1 MLTLGIRSTLRLL
14 EVQQAFLFRIVIAS
28 WYDNIIDLIVHDEWR
43 FVFPDKPLP
52 PEKEAA
58 AAVSLPTEA

>member
-1 MLTLGIRSTLRLL
+1 MGL
-14 EVQQAFLFRIVIAS
+14 
-28 WYDNIIDLIVHDEWR
+28 
-43 FVFPDKPLP
+43 VFPDKPLP